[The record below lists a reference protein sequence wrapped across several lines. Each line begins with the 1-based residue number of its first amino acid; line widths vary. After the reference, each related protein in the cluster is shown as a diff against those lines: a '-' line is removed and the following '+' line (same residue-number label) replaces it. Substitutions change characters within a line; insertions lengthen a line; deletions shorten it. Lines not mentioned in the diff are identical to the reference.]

1 MTLRHAQAAVL
12 NPKTPT
18 NRFLVMTDSELS
30 ELSPRDRPESIP
42 FSQNVVCVDIAG
54 PDLTDLSFVD
64 LPGLCCRL
72 I

>member
-1 MTLRHAQAAVL
+1 MMLRRAQAAVL

-18 NRFLVMTDSELS
+18 SRFVVMTDSELS
-30 ELSPRDRPESIP
+30 ELSPRDRPDSTP

-64 LPGLCCRL
+64 LPGMCRL
-72 I
+72 